1 VVDSLKIDDVCGVF
15 AVHGSAGAIG
25 TILIPFFGVTASG
38 GYTFLGVDQLVMQVA
53 GVAVVGTWT
62 VLVTIVAFKIADVLF
77 GLRVS
82 EQEEEEGL
90 DQSEHGVSVYPEFV
104 PNQNRDSIATD
115 GSGKVRTDGG
125 SATPAADT
133 EVTTDE

>member
-38 GYTFLGVDQLVMQVA
+38 GYTFLGVDQVIMQVV
-53 GVAVVGTWT
+53 GVVVVGTWT
-62 VLVTIVAFKIADVLF
+62 VLASIVVFAIADALF

-82 EQEEEEGL
+82 EEEEEEGL

-104 PNQNRDSIATD
+104 PNQNREGIATD
-115 GSGKVRTDGG
+115 GGDVRTDGG
-125 SATPAADT
+125 DPAADT
-133 EVTTDE
+133 EVNADE